1 MSNENCCQKQMP
13 MVSVLMSVY
22 NEPEEWMREA
32 IDSILGQ
39 TFTDFEFI
47 IVNDNPER
55 KLNREVLSDYAKQ
68 DKRIVILENEENIGL
83 TKSLNKGLK
92 VAKGKY
98 IARMDADDIS
108 LPERLKKQVDF
119 MENHEKVIVCG
130 SEVRYFGCRNHIQ
143 NDWIYENDYNIKAQ
157 LLFGSCFI
165 HPTVII
171 RKSILITYH
180 IQYDE
185 NYKQAQDYRLWE
197 MLVNYGEFYN
207 IKIPLL
213 RYRLSNQQI
222 TARLGINQSEY
233 ARIIRQRIVEKWL
246 KDNEID
252 VTISDAID
260 FNTLKSIRR
269 NLQNAGIKAND
280 AYYNVFIRM
289 LYSSLESNRIK
300 VLWYALF
307 NGDLFYMSYR
317 NVLRFVLYV
326 CRLRPV
332 FIW

>member
-1 MSNENCCQKQMP
+1 
-13 MVSVLMSVY
+13 MSVY
-22 NEPEEWMREA
+22 NEPEEWLRES
-32 IDSILGQ
+32 IDSILNQ
-39 TFTDFEFI
+39 TFSDFEFI
-47 IVNDNPER
+47 IINDNPER
-55 KLNREVLSDYAKQ
+55 ELNCKVLNDYQKQ
-68 DKRIVILENEENIGL
+68 DERIVVVENEYNVGL
-83 TKSLNKGLK
+83 TKSLNKGLEI
-92 VAKGKY
+92 AKGKY

-130 SEVRYFGCRNHIQ
+130 SEVKYFGYKNHIQ
-143 NDWIYENDYNIKAQ
+143 NDWIYEHDYDIKAQ

-171 RKSILITYH
+171 RKSILTTYH

-197 MLVNYGEFYN
+197 LLVDYGEFHN

-213 RYRLSNQQI
+213 CYRLSNQQI
-222 TARLGINQSEY
+222 TARLGVNQSEY
-233 ARIIRQRIVEKWL
+233 AGIIRQRIVEKWL
-246 KDNEID
+246 KEKEID

-280 AYYNVFIRM
+280 AYCNVFIRM
-289 LYSSLESNRIK
+289 LYSSLEYGRIK

-326 CRLRPV
+326 CRLRPR